1 MQSRVSKRFLRFTKI
16 QAIILYSAESGGVCT
31 FCGAK
36 IALSSQESSEVRPPF
51 AERSV
56 APDSQG
62 QPGSS
67 TPANAAA
74 DEKVAEAVAF
84 KNRLVRVFITKADYY
99 SGCRSALLRVRWK
112 EYLKQGISAVLGGPE
127 QCKLVPKD

>member
-1 MQSRVSKRFLRFTKI
+1 MFLKHIQFRVSKHFLHFTKI
-16 QAIILYSAESGGVCT
+16 HAIILYCAESGGVCT

-67 TPANAAA
+67 MPANAAA
-74 DEKVAEAVAF
+74 DEKVAEAIAF
-84 KNRLVRVFITKADYY
+84 KNRLVRVFITNTQ
-99 SGCRSALLRVRWK
+99 SRLLLRLQRGALLRVRRK
-112 EYLKQGISAVLGGPE
+112 K
-127 QCKLVPKD
+127 